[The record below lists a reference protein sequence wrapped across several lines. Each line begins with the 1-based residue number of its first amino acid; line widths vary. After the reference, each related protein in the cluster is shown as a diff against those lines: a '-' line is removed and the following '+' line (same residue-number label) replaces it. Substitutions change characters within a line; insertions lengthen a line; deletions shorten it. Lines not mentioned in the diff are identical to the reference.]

1 MADFLARKDLA
12 DFYMKFL
19 LDFLAYGFAH
29 SVNNILS
36 YLNIRN
42 LPILKEE
49 KYLVVE
55 QRILSGLV
63 NRLELLAVGLFLIRK
78 EGKYLV
84 VEQRIL
90 SGLVNRLELLAVGL
104 FFKQLLSP

>member
-1 MADFLARKDLA
+1 MADFLAIKVLA
-12 DFYMKFL
+12 DFLHDVL

-36 YLNIRN
+36 YLNITN

-55 QRILSGLV
+55 QRILSGPV
-63 NRLELLAVGLFLIRK
+63 
-78 EGKYLV
+78 
-84 VEQRIL
+84 
-90 SGLVNRLELLAVGL
+90 SRLELLAVGL